1 MRKNTYE
8 FTVLALPALSIPM
21 PKFDINKANKMIIIT
36 VLLISRIKHL
46 IYVRYAYA
54 EVLYMLTGV

>member
-8 FTVLALPALSIPM
+8 FTVLALSGLSIPM
-21 PKFDINKANKMIIIT
+21 PKFDISKANNMIIIT

-46 IYVRYAYA
+46 IYVKYAYA
-54 EVLYMLTGV
+54 EVLYLLSGV

>member
-8 FTVLALPALSIPM
+8 FTVLALLALSITM